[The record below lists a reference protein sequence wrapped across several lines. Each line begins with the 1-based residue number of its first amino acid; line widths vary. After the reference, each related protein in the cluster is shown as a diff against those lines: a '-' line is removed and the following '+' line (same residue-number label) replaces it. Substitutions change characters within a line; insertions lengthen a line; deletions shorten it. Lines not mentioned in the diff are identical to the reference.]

1 MQFREQKYLKENLP
15 PNHVY
20 IHMDFAEDYGCR
32 SQNEIQSVYWSPI
45 QITIHPAVMYYKT
58 QNSAESSHKSFVFI
72 SNESRHDAM
81 FAYII
86 IGKLVLLLKE
96 IVPYL
101 ERCII
106 GPIPRQVSIE
116 TVAYSK

>member
-1 MQFREQKYLKENLP
+1 
-15 PNHVY
+15 
-20 IHMDFAEDYGCR
+20 MDFAENYGCR

-45 QITIHPAVMYYKT
+45 QITIPAVMYYKT